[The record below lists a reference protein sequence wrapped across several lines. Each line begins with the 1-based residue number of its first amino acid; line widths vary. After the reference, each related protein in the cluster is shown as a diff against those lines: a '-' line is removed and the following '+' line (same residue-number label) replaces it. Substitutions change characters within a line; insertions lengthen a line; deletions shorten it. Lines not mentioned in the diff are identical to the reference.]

1 MTKMGIELRLMKMD
15 STIIMIK
22 MDIKSKKIH
31 SLAGSPNMILLMGLL
46 QETMAKNMTKEATK
60 SEKLQIKM
68 VNKFTN
74 IMTSMDIKL
83 NKILQLENKLNMISM
98 DIQFKQIQ

>member
-1 MTKMGIELRLMKMD
+1 
-15 STIIMIK
+15 
-22 MDIKSKKIH
+22 
-31 SLAGSPNMILLMGLL
+31 
-46 QETMAKNMTKEATK
+46 MTKEAIK

-98 DIQFKQIQ
+98 GIQFK